1 MQVNC
6 SVIFKTNP
14 TDRGMCCTFNALA
27 AEKIYRESK
36 FSESVSELQKQ
47 NVLDSFERKYL
58 QTSWLHGPIWNSIPF
73 RPLRFATRF
82 WDQWWTF
89 TRDGWDVVRT
99 RNTKT
104 ILRLYFCPVFTLDIN
119 VIVVVRLY
127 PDIIKLYQEKTEGWH
142 WSLTHTPTSYRRA
155 QSEMILRDFWRLSTH
170 LQNSLHCLKRSDV
183 VWMHKSFCH
192 T

>member
-58 QTSWLHGPIWNSIPF
+58 QVDIMDQKSKLNTFQTPQICLQDLPQKTNLHQ
-73 RPLRFATRF
+73 RP
-82 WDQWWTF
+82 
-89 TRDGWDVVRT
+89 VR
-99 RNTKT
+99 REISRLKIIT
-104 ILRLYFCPVFTLDIN
+104 ILKIVFLAGFYLGN
-119 VIVVVRLY
+119 
-127 PDIIKLYQEKTEGWH
+127 
-142 WSLTHTPTSYRRA
+142 
-155 QSEMILRDFWRLSTH
+155 
-170 LQNSLHCLKRSDV
+170 
-183 VWMHKSFCH
+183 
-192 T
+192 